1 MAEHTVTTPVP
12 GIFYRSPDPDSPP
25 FAEVGSAISAGD
37 TIGLV
42 EVLKNYQEVEAEVGG
57 TLTAF
62 CVEDRAT
69 VAAGESVATID
80 AG

>member
-1 MAEHTVTTPVP
+1 
-12 GIFYRSPDPDSPP
+12 
-25 FAEVGSAISAGD
+25 
-37 TIGLV
+37 LV
-42 EVLKNYQEVEAEVGG
+42 EVLKNFQEVEAEVGG